1 MNNHWCRTVGQ
12 NPCRSV
18 FDFPVQHV
26 IAIFQCGLRVIN
38 DIHFW
43 HPQLKVFVCWD
54 RHWWWGRPVPFPIPG
69 LTVSSNR
76 CRVAGRASVES
87 ADSEEARMEWVD
99 SPLSPSLGWCSAL
112 FHSRQAPGSG
122 WCSIIISWQWVFSNS
137 FVVFSFFFCVQDRI
151 TVKP

>member
-12 NPCRSV
+12 NPCRTV

-26 IAIFQCGLRVIN
+26 IAIFQCGLRVKY
-38 DIHFW
+38 HVW

-69 LTVSSNR
+69 LSQLWQMQWRAELPWNQLILKEREWSEWTALCPPDGGGALPSSTP
-76 CRVAGRASVES
+76 GRHL
-87 ADSEEARMEWVD
+87 AR
-99 SPLSPSLGWCSAL
+99 GWCST
-112 FHSRQAPGSG
+112 
-122 WCSIIISWQWVFSNS
+122 IISWQWVFSNS
-137 FVVFSFFFCVQDRI
+137 FVVFWFFFCVQDRI